1 MGCTEVSA
9 IEDMKGQEKSNTI
22 GNPTEPNLAEKM
34 VSGIVQPFGDK
45 TFKDCI
51 INNESEFDDKIVD
64 FIPTKI
70 PDPEN
75 DDNEI
80 PNINDDIVTQ
90 SLKVDFNINCIIA
103 LSGIHKVLKV
113 ERHNDNYLVFHDG
126 QKGKKN
132 TYIAIVVQ
140 KIIGGFPTI
149 EFNPPKLGK

>member
-9 IEDMKGQEKSNTI
+9 IEEVKGKEKISTI
-22 GNPTEPNLAEKM
+22 GNPNEANLAEKI

-51 INNESEFDDKIVD
+51 ISNESEFEDKIVD

-113 ERHNDNYLVFHDG
+113 ERHNDNYLVYHDG
-126 QKGKKN
+126 QKGKK
-132 TYIAIVVQ
+132 ILILLLLF
-140 KIIGGFPTI
+140 K
-149 EFNPPKLGK
+149 KLLEDFL